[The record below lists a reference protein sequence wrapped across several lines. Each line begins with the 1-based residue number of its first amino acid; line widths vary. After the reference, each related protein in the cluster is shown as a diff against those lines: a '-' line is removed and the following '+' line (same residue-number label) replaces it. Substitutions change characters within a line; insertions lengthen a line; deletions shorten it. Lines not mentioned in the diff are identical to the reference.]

1 MTTPTPG
8 VQPQA
13 QPPPVAAP
21 SSAHAATA
29 GAIASANSGGEPTTN
44 TKIGSMEDLKK
55 KAPKL
60 YQKML
65 EGIAMAICNDM
76 KEHQDRVK
84 ELQRKGNAQS

>member
-1 MTTPTPG
+1 MSAPVSG

-13 QPPPVAAP
+13 SPTPVAAP

-29 GAIASANSGGEPTTN
+29 GAVASANGGEANST

-76 KEHQDRVK
+76 KEHQDRLK
-84 ELQRKGNAQS
+84 QLMRDGNAKA